1 MPVLILRLTIFMVL
15 LSACTPFKKQDSC
28 ALPEKSEPGQKLL
41 LIPFSCER
49 NSATQSDFYTSA
61 CPRVELG
68 DNGQAVVHLALYP
81 ALVTSAHQA
90 TYHSPAPET
99 IEIEFPYSTPNYNLC
114 FGGCFHVESDLSDRA
129 YRNCELQ
136 CKRQLLSDYGKVAA
150 TFPVKM
156 VLRVGPEEAQI
167 TSLEGSDPDPVP
179 EKRKYEF
186 KNPFEGPLGCR
197 GVVETE

>member
-1 MPVLILRLTIFMVL
+1 MPVLNMRLMIFMLL

-28 ALPEKSEPGQKLL
+28 ALPEKSEPGRKLL

-49 NSATQSDFYTSA
+49 NSAPQSDLSSSA
-61 CPRVELG
+61 CPRIELEN
-68 DNGQAVVHLALYP
+68 DNQAIVHLALYP
-81 ALVTSAHQA
+81 VPVTTAFKA
-90 TYHSPAPET
+90 TYHSPDPET
-99 IEIEFPYSTPNYNLC
+99 IEIEFPYSAPNYNLC
-114 FGGCFHVESDLSDRA
+114 FGGCFHVESDLSDWA

-136 CKRQLLSDYGKVAA
+136 CKRQLLSDYGKVTA

-167 TSLEGSDPDPVP
+167 TSIEGTDPDPVP
-179 EKRKYEF
+179 GKRKYEF
-186 KNPFEGPLGCR
+186 KNPFEGPLTCR